1 MKHCIVITG
10 PTATGKTALAVRLAR
25 RLHTEVI
32 SADSMQVYTGMD
44 IGTAKPTLAEQEG
57 VVHHLLDVCAP
68 ESAFS
73 VARYVALATPI
84 VERLLTEGKTPI
96 IAGGT
101 GQYIDALLKG
111 EEFSAFSGARRSDLQ
126 QQLEADGIGPLL
138 EDLKRIDPDRAA
150 ILAPN
155 DHKRI
160 LRALEV
166 FYETGETI
174 TAHDARSKTQ
184 PPRFPAHTFVLQYAQ
199 RADLYERIDRRVDEM
214 LALGLLDEIERLL
227 AQGVP
232 TGATAM
238 QAIGYK
244 ELIPP
249 VLSGEG
255 LDEAVALLKQRSRN
269 YAKRQLTWHR
279 RNTAAIPIVWK
290 QVPDLTWAMEKICE
304 VNQ

>member
-10 PTATGKTALAVRLAR
+10 PTATGKTALAVALAK
-25 RLHTEVI
+25 RLHTEII

-44 IGTAKPTLAEQEG
+44 IGTAKPTVEERQDI
-57 VVHHLLDVCAP
+57 VHHLLDVCPP
-68 ESAFS
+68 EEAFS
-73 VARYVALATPI
+73 AARYVELATPI
-84 VERLLTEGKTPI
+84 AERLLAEGKTPI

-111 EEFSAFSGARRSDLQ
+111 EEFSAFSGARRSELQARLDAEGIDPLLADLQ
-126 QQLEADGIGPLL
+126 
-138 EDLKRIDPDRAA
+138 RIDPDRTAT
-150 ILAPN
+150 LAPN

-174 TAHDARSKTQ
+174 TAHDARSKSR
-184 PPRFPAHTFVLQYAQ
+184 PPKFAAHTFVLQYAA
-199 RADLYERIDRRVDEM
+199 RTDLYERINRRVDEM
-214 LALGLLDEIERLL
+214 LDMGLVDEIKGLL
-227 AQGVP
+227 AQGIPP
-232 TGATAM
+232 TATAM

-249 VLSGEG
+249 ILSGEDLG
-255 LDEAVALLKQRSRN
+255 EAVELLKQRSRN

-279 RNTAAIPIVWK
+279 RNAAAIPIIWTPM
-290 QVPDLTWAMEKICE
+290 PDLTWAVEKICE
-304 VNQ
+304 VNR

>member
-1 MKHCIVITG
+1 MRHCIVITG
-10 PTATGKTALAVRLAR
+10 PTATGKTALAVRLAK
-25 RLHTEVI
+25 RLNTEVI
-32 SADSMQVYTGMD
+32 SADSMQVYSGMD
-44 IGTAKPTLAEQEG
+44 IGTAKPTLAERAG
-57 VVHHLLDVCAP
+57 VAHHLLDVCAP
-68 ESAFS
+68 DEPFSA
-73 VARYVALATPI
+73 ARYVDLATPI
-84 VERLLTEGKTPI
+84 VERLLAEGKTPVI
-96 IAGGT
+96 VGGT

-111 EEFSAFSGARRSDLQ
+111 EDFSPFSGARRSELQ
-126 QQLEADGIGPLL
+126 AQLETGGIEPLL
-138 EDLKRIDPDRAA
+138 AQLQRIDPARAA

-174 TAHDARSKTQ
+174 TGHDARSKMR
-184 PPRFPAHTFVLQYAQ
+184 PPRFSAHTFVLQYAE
-199 RADLYERIDRRVDEM
+199 RAALYERINRRVDEM
-214 LALGLLDEIERLL
+214 MAAGLVAEIKRLL
-227 AQGVP
+227 AQGIAP
-232 TGATAM
+232 TATAM

-249 VLSGEG
+249 MLAGEG

-279 RNTAAIPIVWK
+279 RNAAAIPVVWN
-290 QVPDLTWAMEKICE
+290 QVPDLDWALEKICE

>member
-10 PTATGKTALAVRLAR
+10 PTATGKTALAVALAR
-25 RLHTEVI
+25 RLDSEVI

-44 IGTAKPTLAEQEG
+44 IGTAKPTPAEQEG
-57 VVHHLLDVCAP
+57 IVHHLLDVCPPRA
-68 ESAFS
+68 AFS
-73 VARYVALATPI
+73 AARYVELATPI
-84 VERLLTEGKTPI
+84 VERLLAEGKTPV

-111 EEFSAFSGARRSDLQ
+111 EEFSAFSGARRSELQ
-126 QQLEADGIGPLL
+126 TRLDTEGIESLL
-138 EDLKRIDPDRAA
+138 AELKTIDPDRAA

-174 TAHDARSKTQ
+174 TTHDARSKTR
-184 PPRFPAHTFVLQYAQ
+184 PSKFAAHTFVLQYAD
-199 RADLYERIDRRVDEM
+199 RADLYERINRRVDEM
-214 LALGLLDEIERLL
+214 LEAGLLDEIRGLL
-227 AQGVP
+227 ARGIPP
-232 TGATAM
+232 TATAM

-249 VLSGEG
+249 ILSGEG
-255 LDEAVALLKQRSRN
+255 LDEAVELLKQRSRN

-279 RNTAAIPIVWK
+279 RNAAAVPIVWNPT
-290 QVPDLTWAMEKICE
+290 PDLTWAVEKICE
-304 VNQ
+304 VNR